1 MLGMAHFY
9 KHKLGWFT
17 FWFSFVKRAIPD
29 LCFFFKLQ
37 QYNLYDKNVK
47 KYLSSTRCWDS
58 NSHPLGNEHP
68 ATTTRAGLPPIF
80 VNFYIFIFNKATN
93 LTCFLRVPNYCC
105 WRCCC
110 CPPDNKP
117 VWNCE
122 KIQVTSFVVLFA
134 TLYWTFQQKLNQPN
148 ANFWALTVK
157 HILEMIFLFTFPASF
172 NFDFVFSTIYGKWMC
187 QT

>member
-110 CPPDNKP
+110 PPDNKTCLKLWKNP
-117 VWNCE
+117 GHFFCC
-122 KIQVTSFVVLFA
+122 
-134 TLYWTFQQKLNQPN
+134 TFCHSLLNLSTKTKSAKCKFLSIDRKTHFRNDIFIFIRLLTP
-148 ANFWALTVK
+148 FW
-157 HILEMIFLFTFPASF
+157 ER
-172 NFDFVFSTIYGKWMC
+172 
-187 QT
+187 